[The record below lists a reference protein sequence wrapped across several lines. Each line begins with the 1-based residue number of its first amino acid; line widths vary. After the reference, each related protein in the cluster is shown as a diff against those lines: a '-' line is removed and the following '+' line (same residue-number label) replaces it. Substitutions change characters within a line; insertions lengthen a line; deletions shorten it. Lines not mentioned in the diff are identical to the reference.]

1 MANANRA
8 FVSPYVGANGAN
20 GATRAPPYARRSVK
34 VAGRGRETA
43 RDDAARR
50 CFSALY
56 ARRKAGGGGKQR
68 SAKTFVDGVVIAR
81 GARERAELCDMRGK
95 RVASCGELCS
105 RQLCSRPDIR
115 EEGVRTAATFRTA

>member
-95 RVASCGELCS
+95 RVARGCAGTNSCL
-105 RQLCSRPDIR
+105 
-115 EEGVRTAATFRTA
+115 